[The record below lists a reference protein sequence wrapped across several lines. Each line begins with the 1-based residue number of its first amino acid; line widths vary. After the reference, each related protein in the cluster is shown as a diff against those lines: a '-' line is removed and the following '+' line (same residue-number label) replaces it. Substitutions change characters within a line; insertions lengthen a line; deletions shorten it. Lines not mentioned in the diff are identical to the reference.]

1 MKRFGLVL
9 LAIVGCQRDAPTPSA
24 ASLKF
29 QVPPG
34 FPQPVYTFDDNPV
47 SEATFQLG
55 RKLFYE
61 PLLSATNDVS
71 CHTCHAQVH
80 GFADH
85 GNAVSTGI
93 LGRKGRR
100 NSPALANLAWY
111 PTFMHDGGIVHLEQ
125 QPLAPIQDTNEMGE
139 TLAGVIQ
146 KLESHPDYPALFESA
161 FGSREI
167 NSARLAKSLAQ
178 FMAFMVS
185 ANSRY
190 DQFIQ
195 GKAIFTEQELRGL
208 TTFRAQCATC
218 HTEPLFTD
226 FAYRNNGLALQYPD
240 PGRAGITQNP
250 SDVGRFKTPSL
261 RNVELTYPYMHNGQF
276 FTLENVVQHYAQ
288 GVQPHP
294 NLGPGL
300 NGNLPLSTQ
309 DQADLVAFLLTL
321 TDHSYMANLRL
332 SEPR

>member
-1 MKRFGLVL
+1 
-9 LAIVGCQRDAPTPSA
+9 LA
-24 ASLKF
+24 F

-34 FPQPVYTFDDNPV
+34 FPPPVYTFDENPV

-55 RKLFYE
+55 RKLFYD

-93 LGRKGRR
+93 LNRKGKR

-111 PTFMHDGGIVHLEQ
+111 PALMHDGGIVHLEQ

-146 KLESHPDYPALFESA
+146 KLTAHPDYPALFEQA
-161 FGSREI
+161 FGSPEI

-185 ANSRY
+185 ANSKY
-190 DQFIQ
+190 DRFIQ
-195 GKAIFTEQELRGL
+195 GKATFSAQELRGL
-208 TTFRAQCATC
+208 NAFRTHCASC
-218 HTEPLFTD
+218 HTEPLFSD
-226 FAYRNNGLALQYPD
+226 FAYRNNGLALSYPD
-240 PGRAGITQNP
+240 AGRAIITQDP

-276 FTLENVVQHYAQ
+276 FTLESVVEHYAQ

-300 NGNLPLSTQ
+300 SGNLPLTAQ

-321 TDHSYMANLRL
+321 TDHSYLGNLRL
-332 SEPR
+332 AEPN